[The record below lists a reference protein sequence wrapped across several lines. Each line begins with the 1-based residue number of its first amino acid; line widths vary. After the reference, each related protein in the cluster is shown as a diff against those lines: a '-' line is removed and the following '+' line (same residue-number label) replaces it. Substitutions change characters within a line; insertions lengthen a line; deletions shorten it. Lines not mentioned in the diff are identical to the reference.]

1 MGIIEYLINQSIEPK
16 GLIGKLMLMTMNM
29 AHKNIFN
36 FGLDNIRINDNSKL
50 LDLGFGGGEA
60 LKMIS
65 SKYKNI
71 KLFGI
76 DFSEESIKTG
86 MKNNKKDIM
95 NGKLELI
102 KGDIEKMPFP
112 DDYLDIITAFQ
123 THYHWDNLD
132 KKLLEI
138 FRVLSEGGQF
148 IIVAEKYKINYHME
162 KYKTKDELKNIFE
175 EIGFKKIEYMET
187 KYNMFIRG
195 EKCKGEANAYN
206 KFVYTS
212 G

>member
-1 MGIIEYLINQSIEPK
+1 MGIMEYLINQSKEPK
-16 GLIGKLMLMTMNM
+16 GYIGKFMLGSMNV

-36 FGLDNIRINDNSKL
+36 LGLENIRINDNSKL
-50 LDLGFGGGEA
+50 LDLGFGGGMA

-65 SKYKNI
+65 KKHKNI

-76 DFSEESIKTG
+76 DFSEESIKTC
-86 MKNNKKDIM
+86 MKKNKKDIM
-95 NGKLELI
+95 NGKIELI
-102 KGDIEKMPFP
+102 KGDIGKMPFS
-112 DDYLDIITAFQ
+112 DDYFDIITAFQ

-138 FRVLSEGGQF
+138 FRVLSEKGQF

-162 KYKTKDELKNIFE
+162 KYKTKEELKNIFAE
-175 EIGFKKIEYMET
+175 TGFEKIEYMET